1 MAPQHSSDVLAPL
14 LGALNLQA
22 QRPKYPFV
30 FLPDQMPQMPQLP
43 QLPQITQI
51 PQMPYMYPN
60 VLPYP
65 PLPYLMNCNE
75 EQKTENFNVPFQMMK
90 SPNGYILQ
98 DLESLTQQ
106 DPAIPRA
113 VPAMWTNPSEM
124 TLAKCLENREG
135 ITNVYI
141 RGFLPETTDET
152 LYAYASR
159 FGKIDRCKAIVDL
172 DTGLCKGFE
181 TRDIAEN
188 VLTEF
193 HNLVGK
199 DGVKLLLRFAD
210 TKAQKLL
217 KQQSNERRAYR
228 AGEYNYSVEVVQGST
243 PSPSLHRLQQTA
255 SHLSPGSQ
263 VSYPSPAG
271 MTSTWTP
278 ATSISPS
285 YPMVKS
291 QHSNAHLNTWSA
303 GNSPATLEHT
313 PAYRGRFPINRMGWT
328 DTGSSRT
335 VSSRTALPSSPCAES
350 RSGPCTPRK
359 ENVKA
364 ESLSPISS
372 RREIV
377 LKSPRS
383 VH

>member
-1 MAPQHSSDVLAPL
+1 MAPQHSGDVLTPL

-30 FLPDQMPQMPQLP
+30 FLPDQMPQIP
-43 QLPQITQI
+43 QI
-51 PQMPYMYPN
+51 PQVPYMYPN

-65 PLPYLMNCNE
+65 TLPYLVNCNE
-75 EQKTENFNVPFQMMK
+75 EQKNESLSLPFQMMK
-90 SPNGYILQ
+90 TPNGYILQ

-106 DPAIPRA
+106 DPPIPRA
-113 VPAMWTNPSEM
+113 VPAMWTNPSDL

-141 RGFLPETTDET
+141 RGFLPETTDEM

-181 TRDIAEN
+181 TREIAEK
-188 VLTEF
+188 VLTEY
-193 HNLVGK
+193 HNTTAK

-255 SHLSPGSQ
+255 SHLSPNSQ
-263 VSYPSPAG
+263 ISYPSPVG
-271 MTSTWTP
+271 VGPTWTP
-278 ATSISPS
+278 ATSISPP
-285 YPMVKS
+285 YPMVKN
-291 QHSNAHLNTWSA
+291 QPSNVHLNTWSA
-303 GNSPATLEHT
+303 GNSPATLDHT
-313 PAYRGRFPINRMGWT
+313 PVYRGRLPITRMGWMET
-328 DTGSSRT
+328 ISSGSSRT
-335 VSSRTALPSSPCAES
+335 VSSRTALPNSPCAES
-350 RSGPCTPRK
+350 RSGPTSPRK
-359 ENVKA
+359 ENTKA
-364 ESLSPISS
+364 ESLSPIPS
-372 RREIV
+372 RREIIV
-377 LKSPRS
+377 KSPRS
-383 VH
+383 IH

>member
-1 MAPQHSSDVLAPL
+1 MAPQHSGDVLTPL

-30 FLPDQMPQMPQLP
+30 FLPDQMPQIPQMPQL
-43 QLPQITQI
+43 
-51 PQMPYMYPN
+51 PYMYPN

-65 PLPYLMNCNE
+65 TLPYLVNCNE
-75 EQKTENFNVPFQMMK
+75 EQKNESFNVPFQMMK
-90 SPNGYILQ
+90 TPNGYILQ

-106 DPAIPRA
+106 DPPIPRA
-113 VPAMWTNPSEM
+113 VPAMWTNPSEL

-141 RGFLPETTDET
+141 RGFLPETSDEI

-181 TRDIAEN
+181 TREIAEK

-193 HNLVGK
+193 HNTVGN

-263 VSYPSPAG
+263 VSYPSPVG
-271 MTSTWTP
+271 MASTWTP
-278 ATSISPS
+278 ATSISPP
-285 YPMVKS
+285 YPVVKN
-291 QHSNAHLNTWSA
+291 QPSNAHLNTWSA
-303 GNSPATLEHT
+303 GNSPAILDHT
-313 PAYRGRFPINRMGWT
+313 PVYRGRFPVSRMGWM
-328 DTGSSRT
+328 DTISGGSSRT
-335 VSSRTALPSSPCAES
+335 VSSRTALPNSPGVES
-350 RSGPCTPRK
+350 RSGPTSPRM

-364 ESLSPISS
+364 ESLSPIPS
-372 RREIV
+372 RREIMS
-377 LKSPRS
+377 KSPRS

>member
-172 DTGLCKGFE
+172 DTGLCKGY
-181 TRDIAEN
+181 
-188 VLTEF
+188 VCHL
-193 HNLVGK
+193 
-199 DGVKLLLRFAD
+199 KLL
-210 TKAQKLL
+210 
-217 KQQSNERRAYR
+217 
-228 AGEYNYSVEVVQGST
+228 
-243 PSPSLHRLQQTA
+243 RLFT
-255 SHLSPGSQ
+255 H
-263 VSYPSPAG
+263 
-271 MTSTWTP
+271 
-278 ATSISPS
+278 
-285 YPMVKS
+285 
-291 QHSNAHLNTWSA
+291 SA
-303 GNSPATLEHT
+303 GSFGFVQYFNFESCENCIRGFFYLGYQASFAQVIQQPTYYPRWLTAITNMTQKSRNSRLKDLEDRSSTNIYCTNIPNDWTEAVSCPFEIPFLIQLTKLGPA
-313 PAYRGRFPINRMGWT
+313 
-328 DTGSSRT
+328 
-335 VSSRTALPSSPCAES
+335 SPLRAI
-350 RSGPCTPRK
+350 PCR
-359 ENVKA
+359 V
-364 ESLSPISS
+364 
-372 RREIV
+372 
-377 LKSPRS
+377 
-383 VH
+383 